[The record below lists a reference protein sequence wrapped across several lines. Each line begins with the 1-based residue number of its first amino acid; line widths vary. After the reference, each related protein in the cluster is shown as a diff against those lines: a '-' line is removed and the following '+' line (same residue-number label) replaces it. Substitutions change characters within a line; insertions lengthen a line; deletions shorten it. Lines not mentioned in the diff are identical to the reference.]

1 MNQNSMPS
9 YNNLVSSFM
18 PGGSG
23 GGGNQNQASCRCTW
37 ELIDLAS
44 QLGLGTANNGGGN
57 GSGMVLNAAS
67 SGSLA
72 PG

>member
-1 MNQNSMPS
+1 MVAAVATRIRLHVGAFCQMLN
-9 YNNLVSSFM
+9 
-18 PGGSG
+18 
-23 GGGNQNQASCRCTW
+23 
-37 ELIDLAS
+37 DLAS